1 MLQRDDAI
9 IARVSSG
16 HRPRESPRKVKA
28 RSSQS
33 RNPRL
38 HGLRRVAP
46 MLLALICLLSGA
58 LHQLRDLE
66 VSAATFRPA
75 VLESF
80 AGNSG
85 TSKKIDISARK
96 VIAEHDADDSFSVTA
111 PSQMS
116 VSALVQPSSVAFRQ
130 PRTPHPDSLAEIET
144 PPPRYLT

>member
-1 MLQRDDAI
+1 
-9 IARVSSG
+9 
-16 HRPRESPRKVKA
+16 
-28 RSSQS
+28 
-33 RNPRL
+33 
-38 HGLRRVAP
+38 